1 MTDKPEIAQRF
12 SSSFRFDWIAVVL
25 AILIVFCASAS
36 VAMAEWVPS
45 LDVLSLTVVVSG
57 SVGALIAT
65 SRWRPRT
72 AHVIMLLYGLA
83 WVTLLSISDMP
94 DKVYGFTWLDSVRQL
109 VIRLGEHIYIWFEAI
124 SSGGVGKDNAIF
136 LLVLS
141 AGFWLIAYLTVWNTI
156 RRQRLWLAVAPA
168 GIILL
173 VNMYYYGGQ
182 EVLAFWLIV
191 YLFAVL
197 LYAARLY
204 TLWQEVRWQFGRIR
218 FKPEIERDFLQ
229 IGAMIAL
236 AAVLFGTVVP
246 TFAGAPQ
253 ISGLWREISRPVRS
267 VEDTFSRLFSGL
279 QPHGLPYNNPFGRT
293 LALLGQRNLG
303 TELVMEVRSPESR
316 YWQGVIYDRYTG
328 GAFQSSDAEQVAVT
342 ANEQIA
348 PTQFRQRSLLTQTVT
363 VFFPNNTL
371 IFAAPQPV
379 AINQTGWLDQL
390 PGGEFSMWTT
400 LSPLGP
406 GDTYRVISAVSRA
419 TIEQLRSAGS
429 NYPPAIRE
437 RYLQL
442 PDTLPGRVPELA
454 RQIVTDAKAA
464 TPYDQAVAL
473 ETWLRVNITYND
485 QIASPAPGQD
495 GVDYV
500 LFVTKQ
506 GFCDY
511 YASAMAVM
519 ARSLGLPSRVATGF
533 APGTFDSKRGVY
545 QVYQNNAHT
554 WVEVYF
560 PNYGWIQ
567 FEPTASQPSLER
579 LSDSDVAN
587 DPNSPDKAREDP
599 THRGGRQPEDEEFDP
614 FNGPASELNLPENT
628 TASAAQLPL
637 VLVVSG
643 AIAGLILL
651 VAGGGWAG
659 IWWYENRRAPRQTG
673 GGTWAFARLTRLGSW
688 LRVKLSTAHT
698 PFEQAQLIGQ
708 VVPKRQSEIDHL
720 ADLYVRERYGRA
732 AVDVQETRS
741 IWQRIHWSLWR
752 AGFKRRASRRLPKL
766 RRRAV
771 FRRHRPE

>member
-1 MTDKPEIAQRF
+1 MPDKPELARRF
-12 SSSFRFDWIAVVL
+12 STTFRFDWIAVVL

-36 VAMAEWVPS
+36 IAMAEWVPN
-45 LDVLSLTVVVSG
+45 LDVLRLTVVVSG
-57 SVGALIAT
+57 SLGALIST
-65 SRWRPRT
+65 CRWRPRT
-72 AHVIMLLYGLA
+72 VHFIMLLYGIV
-83 WVTLLSISDMP
+83 WVTVLCVNDMP
-94 DKVYGFTWLDSVRQL
+94 DKVYGFTWLDSVRHL
-109 VIRLGEHIYIWFEAI
+109 VVRLGEHIYIWFDAI
-124 SSGGVGKDNAIF
+124 SSGGVGKDNTIF

-141 AGFWLIAYLTVWNTI
+141 AGFWSIAYLAVWNTI
-156 RRQRLWLAVAPA
+156 RQQRLWLAVAPA

-173 VNMYYYGGQ
+173 VNMYYYGGK
-182 EVLAFWLIV
+182 EVLASWLII
-191 YLFAVL
+191 YLFMVL

-204 TLWQEVRWQFGRIR
+204 TLRQELRWQFGRIR
-218 FKPEIERDFLQ
+218 FRPEIERDFLQ
-229 IGAMIAL
+229 IGAIIAL

-279 QPHGLPYNNPFGRT
+279 QPHGLPYTNPFGRT

-328 GAFQSSDAEQVAVT
+328 GAFQSSEAERVAVT
-342 ANEQIA
+342 ANEEVV
-348 PTQFRQRSLLTQTVT
+348 PTQFKQRSLLTQTVT

-379 AINQTGWLDQL
+379 SVNQTGWLDQL

-406 GDTYRVISAVSRA
+406 GDTYRVVSSVSRA

-429 NYPPAIRE
+429 NYPAAIRE

-442 PDTLPGRVPELA
+442 PDTLPERVRDLA
-454 RQIVTDAKAA
+454 RQIIADAKAT

-473 ETWLRVNITYND
+473 EAWLRTNITYND
-485 QIASPAPGQD
+485 QINAPAPGQD

-500 LFVTKQ
+500 LFVAKQ

-511 YASAMAVM
+511 YASSMAVM
-519 ARSLGLPSRVATGF
+519 ARSLGLPSRIATGF
-533 APGTFDSKRGVY
+533 AQGTFDSQRGVY

-554 WVEVYF
+554 WVEIYF
-560 PNYGWIQ
+560 PQYGWIQ
-567 FEPTASQPSLER
+567 FEPTASQPAIAR
-579 LSDSDVAN
+579 LHSEDTSTAN
-587 DPNSPDKAREDP
+587 STQPQNGQNNLPNAG
-599 THRGGRQPEDEEFDP
+599 HQLPEDV
-614 FNGPASELNLPENT
+614 ELPDD
-628 TASAAQLPL
+628 SHAAQLAAAQKAASSSPIL
-637 VLVVSG
+637 
-643 AIAGLILL
+643 GLIAIGLGVIAL
-651 VAGGGWAG
+651 AAGGGLASV
-659 IWWYENRRAPRQTG
+659 WWYENRHAPKQAG
-673 GGTWAFARLTRLGSW
+673 GGMWAFARLTRLGTW

-708 VVPKRQSEIDHL
+708 AVPKRQGEIDHL

-732 AVDVQETRS
+732 EVDAQETRS
-741 IWQRIHWSLWR
+741 IWQRIHWSLWWV
-752 AGFKRRASRRLPKL
+752 GFKRRVSRRLPQL
-766 RRRAV
+766 PALFRRRP
-771 FRRHRPE
+771 PE

>member
-1 MTDKPEIAQRF
+1 MPDQSETARRV
-12 SSSFRFDWIAVVL
+12 SSSFHLDWIAVVL

-36 VAMAEWVPS
+36 IAMAEWTPN
-45 LDVLSLTVVVSG
+45 LNALSLTVVVSG
-57 SVGALIAT
+57 SLGALIAT
-65 SRWRPRT
+65 SRWRSRT
-72 AHVIMLLYGLA
+72 AQVMMLFYGIV
-83 WVTLLSISDMP
+83 WVTWLCVSDMP
-94 DKVYGFTWLDSVRQL
+94 DKVYGFTWLDSVRHLL
-109 VIRLGEHIYIWFEAI
+109 VRLGEHIYIWFDAVA
-124 SSGGVGKDNAIF
+124 SGGVGKDNTIF
-136 LLVLS
+136 LMVLS
-141 AGFWLIAYLTVWNTI
+141 AGFWLIAYLAVWNTI

-173 VNMYYYGGQ
+173 VNMYYYGGK

-204 TLWQEVRWQFGRIR
+204 TLRQELRWQFGHIR
-218 FKPEIERDFLQ
+218 FKPEIKRDFLQ
-229 IGAMIAL
+229 IGAIIAL
-236 AAVLFGTVVP
+236 AAVLFGAVVP

-253 ISGLWREISRPVRS
+253 MSGLWREISRPIRS

-279 QPHGLPYNNPFGRT
+279 QPHGLPYTNPFGRT

-328 GAFQSSDAEQVAVT
+328 GAFQSSESERVEVKANEQVA
-342 ANEQIA
+342 
-348 PTQFRQRSLLTQTVT
+348 PTPFKQRDLLTQTVT

-406 GDTYRVISAVSRA
+406 GDTYRVVSSVSRA
-419 TIEQLRSAGS
+419 TIEQLRSAGA
-429 NYPPAIRE
+429 NYPAAIRE

-442 PDTLPGRVPELA
+442 PDTLPDRVRELA

-473 ETWLRVNITYND
+473 EAWLRQNIAYND
-485 QIASPAPGQD
+485 QINAPAAGQD
-495 GVDYV
+495 GVDYL

-511 YASAMAVM
+511 YASSMAVM
-519 ARSLGLPSRVATGF
+519 ARSLGLPSRIATGF
-533 APGTFDSKRGVY
+533 ASGTLDTHRGVY

-554 WVEVYF
+554 WPEIYF
-560 PNYGWIQ
+560 PQYGWVQ
-567 FEPTASQPSLER
+567 FEPTASQPAIVR
-579 LSDSDVAN
+579 PLSENAAQPGAKPT
-587 DPNSPDKAREDP
+587 PNAGNTSPAGGHEAEEEEAARRAADQA
-599 THRGGRQPEDEEFDP
+599 RQ
-614 FNGPASELNLPENT
+614 A
-628 TASAAQLPL
+628 ASAAAVAGPTPI
-637 VLVVSG
+637 VW
-643 AIAGLILL
+643 AILIGLGVMAV
-651 VAGGGWAG
+651 VAGGGLAG
-659 IWWYENRRAPRQTG
+659 MWWYENRRAPRQAG

-698 PFEQAQLIGQ
+698 PYEQAQLIGQ

-732 AVDVQETRS
+732 EVDAQEPRS
-741 IWQRIHWSLWR
+741 IWRRIHWSLWR
-752 AGFKRRASRRLPKL
+752 AGFKRRVLRRLPPVPVWL
-766 RRRAV
+766 RRLRK
-771 FRRHRPE
+771 

>member
-1 MTDKPEIAQRF
+1 MPDKPEFPQRF
-12 SSSFRFDWIAVVL
+12 SAPFRFDWIAVVL

-36 VAMAEWVPS
+36 IALAEWVPN

-57 SVGALIAT
+57 SLGALIAT
-65 SRWRPRT
+65 CGWRPRT
-72 AHVIMLLYGLA
+72 AHFLMLLYGIV

-94 DKVYGFTWLDSVRQL
+94 DKVYGFTGLDSVRHL
-109 VIRLGEHIYIWFEAI
+109 VVRLGEHIYIWFDAV
-124 SSGGVGKDNAIF
+124 STGGVGKDTTIF
-136 LLVLS
+136 LMGLS
-141 AGFWLIAYLTVWNTI
+141 AAFWLIAYLAVWNTI

-168 GIILL
+168 GSILL
-173 VNMYYYGGQ
+173 LNMRYYGGK
-182 EVLAFWLIV
+182 EVLAFWLNI
-191 YLFAVL
+191 YLFVVL

-204 TLWQEVRWQFGRIR
+204 TLRQELRWQFGRIR

-229 IGAMIAL
+229 IGAIIAL

-279 QPHGLPYNNPFGRT
+279 QPHGLPYTNPFGRT

-303 TELVMEVRSPESR
+303 TELVLEVRSPESR

-328 GAFQSSDAEQVAVT
+328 GAFQSSEAERVAVT
-342 ANEQIA
+342 ANEQVA

-379 AINQTGWLDQL
+379 AINQTSWLDQL

-406 GDTYRVISAVSRA
+406 GDTYRVVSSISRA
-419 TIEQLRSAGS
+419 TIEQLRSVGS

-442 PDTLPGRVPELA
+442 PDTLPDRVPELA
-454 RQIVTDAKAA
+454 RQIVAEAKAT

-473 ETWLRVNITYND
+473 EAWLRKNITYND
-485 QIASPAPGQD
+485 QITAPAPGQD

-519 ARSLGLPSRVATGF
+519 ARSLGLPSRIATGF
-533 APGTFDSKRGVY
+533 AQGTFDTHRGVY

-554 WVEVYF
+554 WAEIYF
-560 PNYGWIQ
+560 PQYGWVQ
-567 FEPTASQPSLER
+567 FEPTASQPAIIRPLGEEAPTPNPKPAQDDADR
-579 LSDSDVAN
+579 LSM
-587 DPNSPDKAREDP
+587 
-599 THRGGRQPEDEEFDP
+599 GGHEPIEDEEIQRRND
-614 FNGPASELNLPENT
+614 A
-628 TASAAQLPL
+628 AAQLAAAQPTGPTPVVWL
-637 VLVVSG
+637 IIIGLSVLAV
-643 AIAGLILL
+643 

-659 IWWYENRRAPRQTG
+659 MWWYENRQTPG
-673 GGTWAFARLTRLGSW
+673 KTSGGTWAFARLTRLGSW

-732 AVDVQETRS
+732 EVDVQETRS

-752 AGFKRRASRRLPKL
+752 AGFKRRLLRRLPQL
-766 RRRAV
+766 PALFRRRP
-771 FRRHRPE
+771 PE

>member
-1 MTDKPEIAQRF
+1 MPDKPELTARL
-12 SSSFRFDWIAVVL
+12 SATFRFDWIAVVL

-36 VAMAEWVPS
+36 IAMAEWVPS

-57 SVGALIAT
+57 SLGALIAT

-72 AHVIMLLYGLA
+72 AHVIMILYGIA
-83 WVTLLSISDMP
+83 WVTLLFISAIP

-109 VIRLGEHIYIWFEAI
+109 LIRLGEHIYIWFDAI

-136 LLVLS
+136 LVVLS

-182 EVLAFWLIV
+182 EALAFWLVV

-229 IGAMIAL
+229 IGAVIAL

-253 ISGLWREISRPVRS
+253 ISGLWSEISRPVRS

-328 GAFQSSDAEQVAVT
+328 GAFQSSDAERVAVT
-342 ANEQIA
+342 ANEQVV
-348 PTQFRQRSLLTQTVT
+348 PTQFQQRSLLTQTVT

-400 LSPLGP
+400 MSPLGP
-406 GDTYRVISAVSRA
+406 GDSYRVVSAVSRA

-429 NYPPAIRE
+429 NYPPALRE

-442 PDTLPGRVPELA
+442 PDTLPVRVPALA
-454 RQIVTDAKAA
+454 RQIVTDAKAT

-473 ETWLRVNITYND
+473 ETWLRTHITYND

-500 LFVTKQ
+500 LFVTRQ

-554 WVEVYF
+554 WTEVYF

-567 FEPTASQPSLER
+567 FEPTASQPALER
-579 LSDSDVAN
+579 LSDSDLAGAS
-587 DPNSPDKAREDP
+587 NSAAIAQEEAAR
-599 THRGGRQPEDEEFDP
+599 HRGHEPVDQEFDP
-614 FNGPASELNLPENT
+614 LSGSASKLNLPENAP
-628 TASAAQLPL
+628 ASASQSPL
-637 VLVVSG
+637 VLVIGVMV
-643 AIAGLILL
+643 GLILL
-651 VAGGGWAG
+651 VAGSGWAG
-659 IWWYENRRAPRQTG
+659 MWWYENRQAPKKTG

-688 LRVKLSTAHT
+688 LRVKLSAAHT

-720 ADLYVRERYGRA
+720 AELYVRERYGRA
-732 AVDVQETRS
+732 EVDVQETRS

-752 AGFKRRASRRLPKL
+752 AGFQQRLSRRWPKRHLP
-766 RRRAV
+766 AV
-771 FRRHRPE
+771 FRRHPPR

>member
-1 MTDKPEIAQRF
+1 MSEQPESAQHLSPAF
-12 SSSFRFDWIAVVL
+12 HFDWIAVVL

-36 VAMAEWVPS
+36 VAMAEWVPN
-45 LDVLSLTVVVSG
+45 LDVVSLTVVVSG
-57 SVGALIAT
+57 ALGALIAA

-72 AHVIMLLYGLA
+72 AHVVMLLYGIIWVA
-83 WVTLLSISDMP
+83 WLCISDMP
-94 DKVYGFTWLDSVRQL
+94 DKVYGFTWLDTVRHL
-109 VIRLGEHIYIWFEAI
+109 IVRLGEHIYIWGDAI
-124 SSGGVGKDNAIF
+124 SAGGVGKDNTIF
-136 LLVLS
+136 LMVLS
-141 AGFWLIAYLTVWNTI
+141 AGFWLIAYLAVWNTI

-173 VNMYYYGGQ
+173 VNMYYYGGK
-182 EVLAFWLIV
+182 EVLAFWLFV
-191 YLFAVL
+191 YLFVVL

-204 TLWQEVRWQFGRIR
+204 TLRQELRWQFGRIR

-246 TFAGAPQ
+246 SFAGAPQ
-253 ISGLWREISRPVRS
+253 MSGLWREISRPVRS

-279 QPHGLPYNNPFGRT
+279 QPHGLPYTNPFGRT

-328 GAFQSSDAEQVAVT
+328 GAFQSSEADRVAVS
-342 ANEQIA
+342 ANEEVA
-348 PTQFRQRSLLTQTVT
+348 PTPFRQRDPLTQTVT

-371 IFAAPQPV
+371 IFAASQPV
-379 AINQTGWLDQL
+379 AVNQAGWRDQF
-390 PGGEFSMWTT
+390 PGGEMSMWTT

-406 GDTYRVISAVSRA
+406 GDTYRVVSAVSRA

-429 NYPPAIRE
+429 NYPAAIRD

-442 PDTLPGRVPELA
+442 PDTLPDRVPELA
-454 RQIVTDAKAA
+454 RQIATDAQAA

-473 ETWLRVNITYND
+473 ETWLRKNITYND
-485 QIASPAPGQD
+485 QITAPAAGQD

-519 ARSLGLPSRVATGF
+519 ARSLGLPSRIATGF

-554 WVEVYF
+554 WAEVYF
-560 PNYGWIQ
+560 PDYGWIQ
-567 FEPTASQPSLER
+567 FEPTASQPALNR
-579 LSDSDVAN
+579 LSDIDLAGVS
-587 DPNSPDKAREDP
+587 NSSNIAQEEAAR
-599 THRGGRQPEDEEFDP
+599 HRGREPVDQEFDP
-614 FNGPASELNLPENT
+614 FSGPASELNLPENT
-628 TASAAQLPL
+628 LVSAAQSSL
-637 VLVVSG
+637 VLVVG
-643 AIAGLILL
+643 VMVGLILL
-651 VAGGGWAG
+651 VAGSVWAG
-659 IWWYENRRAPRQTG
+659 MWWYENRQSPRRTG

-698 PFEQAQLIGQ
+698 PFEQAKLIGA
-708 VVPKRQSEIDHL
+708 VVPQRQSEIDHL

-732 AVDVQETRS
+732 AVDAQEPRS
-741 IWQRIHWSLWR
+741 IWRRIHWSLWR
-752 AGFKRRASRRLPKL
+752 AGLKQRVLQRLPAVPAWL
-766 RRRAV
+766 RRRP
-771 FRRHRPE
+771 PE

>member
-1 MTDKPEIAQRF
+1 MSDQPESARRF
-12 SSSFRFDWIAVVL
+12 SSSVRFDWIAVVL
-25 AILIVFCASAS
+25 AILLVFCASAS
-36 VAMAEWVPS
+36 IAMAEWVPN
-45 LDVLSLTVVVSG
+45 LNVLSLTVMVSG
-57 SVGALIAT
+57 SLGAAIAT
-65 SRWRPRT
+65 SRWRPRA
-72 AHVIMLLYGLA
+72 AHVVMLLYGII
-83 WVTLLSISDMP
+83 WVTWLCISDMP
-94 DKVYGFTWLDSVRQL
+94 DKVYGFTWLDSVRHL
-109 VIRLGEHIYIWFEAI
+109 IVRLGEHFYIWGDAI
-124 SSGGVGKDNAIF
+124 SAGGVGKDNTIF

-141 AGFWLIAYLTVWNTI
+141 AGFWLISYLAVWNTI

-173 VNMYYYGGQ
+173 VNMYYYGGK
-182 EVLAFWLIV
+182 EVLGFWLFV
-191 YLFAVL
+191 YLFVAL

-204 TLWQEVRWQFGRIR
+204 TLRQEQRWQFGRIR

-229 IGAMIAL
+229 IGAIIAL

-246 TFAGAPQ
+246 SFAGAPQ

-279 QPHGLPYNNPFGRT
+279 QPHGLPYTNPFGRT

-328 GAFQSSDAEQVAVT
+328 GAFQSSDTDRMAVA
-342 ANEQIA
+342 ANEEVT
-348 PTQFRQRSLLTQTVT
+348 PTQFQQRDLLTQTVT

-379 AINQTGWLDQL
+379 AVNQTGWRDQL
-390 PGGEFSMWTT
+390 PSGELSMWTT

-406 GDTYRVISAVSRA
+406 GDTYRVVSSVSRA

-429 NYPPAIRE
+429 NYPAAIRD

-442 PDTLPGRVPELA
+442 PDTLPDRVRVLA
-454 RQIVTDAKAA
+454 RQIVTDAQAI

-473 ETWLRVNITYND
+473 ETWLRKNIIYND
-485 QIASPAPGQD
+485 QITAPATGQD

-500 LFVTKQ
+500 LFVVKQ

-519 ARSLGLPSRVATGF
+519 ARSLGLPARIATGF
-533 APGTFDSKRGVY
+533 APGTFDTQRGVY

-554 WVEVYF
+554 WPEIYF
-560 PNYGWIQ
+560 PQYGWVQ
-567 FEPTASQPSLER
+567 FEPTASQPVIER
-579 LSDSDVAN
+579 PLAADAAANNSNASHEDQANRSHNPSDAK
-587 DPNSPDKAREDP
+587 DP
-599 THRGGRQPEDEEFDP
+599 EFDP
-614 FNGPASELNLPENT
+614 F
-628 TASAAQLPL
+628 
-637 VLVVSG
+637 SG
-643 AIAGLILL
+643 AASQLNSQEKAIVPEALQTLALSAGVLLSMVLLIIGGGL
-651 VAGGGWAG
+651 VAVG
-659 IWWYENRRAPRQTG
+659 WYENRGTPSPAGG

-688 LRVKLSTAHT
+688 LRVKLSTADT

-708 VVPKRQSEIDHL
+708 VVPRRRDEIDQL

-732 AVDVQETRS
+732 VVDAQESRS
-741 IWQRIHWSLWR
+741 IWRRIHWSLWQ
-752 AGFKRRASRRLPKL
+752 AGFKRRVLHRRPAVPAWL
-766 RRRAV
+766 RRRP
-771 FRRHRPE
+771 RE